1 MSLTLKKYM
10 FFSKSR
16 LPLLGNKM
24 AKDGKTKND
33 KWADGKEIW
42 QMAENYMLILY

>member
-16 LPLLGNKM
+16 LPLLGNKT
-24 AKDGKTKND
+24 AKDGKTNMINGQVEKRFSR
-33 KWADGKEIW
+33 WLRVIC
-42 QMAENYMLILY
+42 

>member
-16 LPLLGNKM
+16 LPLPGNKT

-33 KWADGKEIW
+33 KMGRWKRDLADG
-42 QMAENYMLILY
+42 